1 MTPFFD
7 KEEKKVDPL
16 VASAL
21 VSGAIG
27 IGKGLYDWYQNRST
41 NNENWSRN
49 SALTREQWQRDDT
62 AVQRRVADLKAA
74 GLSPVLAAGSAANT
88 SQPISSSSTAQPWTG
103 IDPVESFLSRIQ
115 QKANISNTNAGTELT
130 KFQLD
135 TEKWKQDLMRSQ
147 VNHMTSQIDLLG
159 SQKTNVDLQNQ
170 FYAMDML
177 SKLGLRNKQA
187 ENLASLSL
195 LNQAKTTYEQ
205 TALDK
210 LKTEIDLAK
219 IARDQANFNLTTSG
233 ITLMNDVYKT
243 NKGLFGNIFG
253 DIRQPF
259 VTFDIQHALKNIDNS
274 WYWDK

>member
-1 MTPFFD
+1 M
-7 KEEKKVDPL
+7 DPL
-16 VASAL
+16 IASAI
-21 VSGAIG
+21 VSGAFSV
-27 IGKGLYDWYQNRST
+27 GKGIYDRWQNRNT

-49 SALTREQWQRDDT
+49 SALTREQWKRDDT

-88 SQPISSSSTAQPWTG
+88 SQPISSSSQAQTWTG
-103 IDPVESFLSRIQ
+103 GDPVESYLSRIQ
-115 QKANISNTNAGTELT
+115 QKANISSTNAGTELT
-130 KFQLD
+130 KFQQE
-135 TEKWKQDLMRSQ
+135 TEKWKQDLMQSQ

-159 SQKTNVDLQNQ
+159 SQKTNMDLQNQ

-177 SKLGLRNKQA
+177 SKMGLRSKQA
-187 ENLASLSL
+187 ENLATMSL

-210 LKTEIDLAK
+210 LKTEIDIAK

-243 NKGLFGNIFG
+243 NKGLLGNIFG

-259 VTFDIQHALKNIDNS
+259 VNFDIRHAIKNVDNS